1 MINIKR
7 LFCVASISYI
17 IGIIMRLYFGSIA
30 FLSIPIAVIILLI
43 TKNKKIIVIL
53 ICLIISIGYVSILE
67 NKYSKISDMPI
78 KEMVTIIS
86 DIQEKEYKKVC
97 TAKIVRNNKKILINI
112 KMSQDIPSIK
122 YGDSL
127 YIEGEFKQPEEARN
141 YKGYNYKQYLKTKK
155 IIGTV
160 ELEKAKILKS
170 SNGSF
175 IHNIQKYIKDTI
187 NGTLTDEEGNLLL
200 AILLGDKDK
209 LSEDIQESFKTSN
222 LSHMLAVSGAHVSYI
237 ILGLT
242 YVLQNSIIGKKNE
255 KIVCIIFLLF
265 FMAITNFTPSV
276 TRACIM
282 AVLTLFSGII
292 YRKSDVYTNISVA
305 ALITLIFNPYNLL
318 DLGFQLSYGGTIG
331 IIIFIKRIQEKKS
344 NSKVINY
351 IKQMALVSIYANIII
366 IPIMMYH
373 FNTVSFTF
381 IISNIMASPILG
393 IIVITG
399 FLFIIASI
407 TVKPLTRLIAIFIKP
422 ILSILIKI
430 SQICS
435 KLPFSNILVVTPYM
449 FNVISYYAII
459 LYCIKSKKNNKCK
472 IIICLLIVL
481 ILINFIIYIFP
492 QKLRI
497 FFIDVGQGDS
507 TLIITP
513 DKKTVLIDGGGSDS
527 FDVGEKVLLPYLLDR
542 RILKID
548 YVLISH
554 FDTDHCGGI
563 LTIMEKVK
571 VKNIIISEQA
581 EHSENYERF
590 KKLMIH
596 KKIRLIEVKKGDKIK
611 IGRYS
616 EFKILFPTSRLLSEN
631 PLNNNSIV
639 AQFNYN
645 NFKMLFTGD
654 IEKLAEQQILK
665 AEKAEI
671 RADILKVAHHGSK
684 TSSIPEFIKA
694 VKPKIALIGVG
705 KNNTF
710 GHPNKQTIKNLEN
723 IKCRIYRTDIQGEI
737 IIKIDQKGRMN
748 VKSKLK
754 IK

>member
-1 MINIKR
+1 
-7 LFCVASISYI
+7 
-17 IGIIMRLYFGSIA
+17 MRLYFGSIA

-112 KMSQDIPSIK
+112 KMSQDIPSIE

-160 ELEKAKILKS
+160 ELEKSKILKS

-175 IHNIQKYIKDTI
+175 IHNIQKYIRDTI

-242 YVLQNSIIGKKNE
+242 YVLQNSIIGKKNG
-255 KIVCIIFLLF
+255 KIVCIFFLLV

-305 ALITLIFNPYNLL
+305 ALITLIFNPYSLL

-435 KLPFSNILVVTPYM
+435 KLLFSNILVVTPYM

-665 AEKAEI
+665 TEKAEI

-694 VKPKIALIGVG
+694 VRPKIALIGVG

-710 GHPNKQTIKNLEN
+710 GHPNQQTIKNLEN
-723 IKCRIYRTDIQGEI
+723 IKCRIYRTDLQGEI

>member
-1 MINIKR
+1 
-7 LFCVASISYI
+7 
-17 IGIIMRLYFGSIA
+17 MRLYFGSIA
-30 FLSIPIAVIILLI
+30 FLSIPIAIIILLI

-209 LSEDIQESFKTSN
+209 LSEDIQERFKTSN

-631 PLNNNSIV
+631 TLNNNSIV

-710 GHPNKQTIKNLEN
+710 GHPNQQTIKNLEN
-723 IKCRIYRTDIQGEI
+723 IKCRIYRTDLQGEI

>member
-1 MINIKR
+1 
-7 LFCVASISYI
+7 
-17 IGIIMRLYFGSIA
+17 MRLYFGSIA
-30 FLSIPIAVIILLI
+30 FLSIPIAIIILLI

-160 ELEKAKILKS
+160 ELEKVKILKS

-175 IHNIQKYIKDTI
+175 IHNIQKYIRDTI

-242 YVLQNSIIGKKNE
+242 YVLQNSIIGKKNG
-255 KIVCIIFLLF
+255 KIVCIIFLLA

-282 AVLTLFSGII
+282 AILTLFSSII

-305 ALITLIFNPYNLL
+305 ALITLIFNPYSLL

-472 IIICLLIVL
+472 IIIGLLIVL

-665 AEKAEI
+665 TEKAEI

-694 VKPKIALIGVG
+694 VRPKIALIGVG

-710 GHPNKQTIKNLEN
+710 GHPNQQTIKNLEN
-723 IKCRIYRTDIQGEI
+723 IKCRIYRTDLQGEI

>member
-1 MINIKR
+1 
-7 LFCVASISYI
+7 
-17 IGIIMRLYFGSIA
+17 MRLYFGSIA

-112 KMSQDIPSIK
+112 KMSQDIPSMK

>member
-1 MINIKR
+1 
-7 LFCVASISYI
+7 
-17 IGIIMRLYFGSIA
+17 MRLYFGSIA
-30 FLSIPIAVIILLI
+30 FLSIPIAIIILLI

-242 YVLQNSIIGKKNE
+242 YVLQNSIIGKKNG
-255 KIVCIIFLLF
+255 KIVCIIFLLV

-399 FLFIIASI
+399 FLFIITSI
-407 TVKPLTRLIAIFIKP
+407 TVKPLTSLIAIFIKP

-435 KLPFSNILVVTPYM
+435 KLPFSNILVETPYM

-542 RILKID
+542 RILKVD

-710 GHPNKQTIKNLEN
+710 GHPNQQTIKNLEN
-723 IKCRIYRTDIQGEI
+723 IKCRIYRTDLQGEI

>member
-1 MINIKR
+1 
-7 LFCVASISYI
+7 
-17 IGIIMRLYFGSIA
+17 MRLYFGSIA
-30 FLSIPIAVIILLI
+30 FLSIPIAIIILLI

-160 ELEKAKILKS
+160 ELEKVKILKS

-175 IHNIQKYIKDTI
+175 IHNIQKYIRDTI

-242 YVLQNSIIGKKNE
+242 YVLQNSIIGKKNG
-255 KIVCIIFLLF
+255 KIVCIIFLLA

-282 AVLTLFSGII
+282 AILTLLSSII

-305 ALITLIFNPYNLL
+305 ALITLIFNPYSLL

-399 FLFIIASI
+399 FLFIITSI

-596 KKIRLIEVKKGDKIK
+596 KRIRLIEVKKGDKIK

-639 AQFNYN
+639 TQFNYN

-665 AEKAEI
+665 TEKAEI

-694 VKPKIALIGVG
+694 VRPRIALIGVG

-710 GHPNKQTIKNLEN
+710 GHPNQQTIKNLEN
-723 IKCRIYRTDIQGEI
+723 IKCRIYRTDLQGEI

>member
-1 MINIKR
+1 
-7 LFCVASISYI
+7 
-17 IGIIMRLYFGSIA
+17 MRLYFGSIA
-30 FLSIPIAVIILLI
+30 FLSIPIAIIILLI

-112 KMSQDIPSIK
+112 KMSQDIPSMK

-175 IHNIQKYIKDTI
+175 IHNIQKYIKDTR

-242 YVLQNSIIGKKNE
+242 YVLQNSIIGKKNG
-255 KIVCIIFLLF
+255 KIVCIFFLLV

-305 ALITLIFNPYNLL
+305 ALITLIFNPYSLL

-581 EHSENYERF
+581 EHSENYERS

-710 GHPNKQTIKNLEN
+710 GHPNQQTIKNLEN
-723 IKCRIYRTDIQGEI
+723 IKCRIYRTDLQGEI

>member
-1 MINIKR
+1 
-7 LFCVASISYI
+7 
-17 IGIIMRLYFGSIA
+17 MRLYFGSIA

-97 TAKIVRNNKKILINI
+97 IAKIVRNNKKILINI

-160 ELEKAKILKS
+160 ELEKVKILKS

-175 IHNIQKYIKDTI
+175 IHNIQKYIRDTI

-242 YVLQNSIIGKKNE
+242 YVLQNSIIGKKNG
-255 KIVCIIFLLF
+255 KIVCIIFLLA

-282 AVLTLFSGII
+282 AILTLFSSII

-305 ALITLIFNPYNLL
+305 ALITLIFNPYSLL

-513 DKKTVLIDGGGSDS
+513 DKKTVLVDGGGSDS

-542 RILKID
+542 RILKVD

-616 EFKILFPTSRLLSEN
+616 EVKILFPTSRLLSEN
-631 PLNNNSIV
+631 SLNNNSIV

-665 AEKAEI
+665 TEKAEI

-710 GHPNKQTIKNLEN
+710 GHPNQQTIKNLEN
-723 IKCRIYRTDIQGEI
+723 IKCRIYRTDLQGEI

>member
-1 MINIKR
+1 
-7 LFCVASISYI
+7 
-17 IGIIMRLYFGSIA
+17 MRLYFGSIA

-97 TAKIVRNNKKILINI
+97 IAKIVRNNKKILINI

-122 YGDSL
+122 YGDLL

-160 ELEKAKILKS
+160 ELEKVKILKS

-175 IHNIQKYIKDTI
+175 IHNIQKYIRDTI

-242 YVLQNSIIGKKNE
+242 YVLQNSIIGKKNG
-255 KIVCIIFLLF
+255 KIVCIIFLLA

-282 AVLTLFSGII
+282 AILTLFSSII

-305 ALITLIFNPYNLL
+305 ALITLIFNPYSLL

-381 IISNIMASPILG
+381 IISNIMPSPILG

-513 DKKTVLIDGGGSDS
+513 DKKTVLVDGGGSDS

-542 RILKID
+542 RILKVD

-631 PLNNNSIV
+631 SLNNNSIV

-665 AEKAEI
+665 TEKAEI

-694 VKPKIALIGVG
+694 VRPKIALIGVG

-710 GHPNKQTIKNLEN
+710 GHPNQQTIKNLEN
-723 IKCRIYRTDIQGEI
+723 IKCRIYRTDLQGEI

>member
-1 MINIKR
+1 
-7 LFCVASISYI
+7 
-17 IGIIMRLYFGSIA
+17 MRLYFGSIA
-30 FLSIPIAVIILLI
+30 FLSIPIAIIILLI

-160 ELEKAKILKS
+160 ELEKVKILKS

-175 IHNIQKYIKDTI
+175 IHNIQKYIRDTI

-242 YVLQNSIIGKKNE
+242 YVLQNSIIGKKNG
-255 KIVCIIFLLF
+255 KIVCIIFLLA

-282 AVLTLFSGII
+282 AILTLFSSII

-305 ALITLIFNPYNLL
+305 ALITLIFNPYSLL

-381 IISNIMASPILG
+381 IISNIMASPILV

-449 FNVISYYAII
+449 FNVISFYAII

-472 IIICLLIVL
+472 IIIGLLIVL

-665 AEKAEI
+665 TEKAEI

-710 GHPNKQTIKNLEN
+710 GHPNQQTIKNLEN
-723 IKCRIYRTDIQGEI
+723 IKCRIYRTDLQGEI

>member
-1 MINIKR
+1 
-7 LFCVASISYI
+7 
-17 IGIIMRLYFGSIA
+17 MRLYFGSIA

-160 ELEKAKILKS
+160 ELEKVKILKS

-175 IHNIQKYIKDTI
+175 IHNIQKYIRDTI

-242 YVLQNSIIGKKNE
+242 YVLQNSIIGKKNG
-255 KIVCIIFLLF
+255 KIVCIIFLLA

-282 AVLTLFSGII
+282 AILTLFSSII

-305 ALITLIFNPYNLL
+305 ALITLIFNPYSLL

-381 IISNIMASPILG
+381 IISNIMASPILV

-399 FLFIIASI
+399 FLFIITSI
-407 TVKPLTRLIAIFIKP
+407 TAKPLTRLIAIFIKP

-449 FNVISYYAII
+449 FNVISFYAII

-472 IIICLLIVL
+472 IIIGLLIVL

-596 KKIRLIEVKKGDKIK
+596 KRIRLIEVKKGDKIK

-665 AEKAEI
+665 TEKAEI

-710 GHPNKQTIKNLEN
+710 GHPNQQTIKNLEN
-723 IKCRIYRTDIQGEI
+723 IKCRIYRTDLQGEI

>member
-1 MINIKR
+1 
-7 LFCVASISYI
+7 
-17 IGIIMRLYFGSIA
+17 MRLYFGSIA

-86 DIQEKEYKKVC
+86 DIQEKDYKKVC

-112 KMSQDIPSIK
+112 KMSQDIPSMK

-242 YVLQNSIIGKKNE
+242 YVLQNSIIGKKNG
-255 KIVCIIFLLF
+255 KIVCIIFLLV

-276 TRACIM
+276 TRTCIM

-305 ALITLIFNPYNLL
+305 ALITLIFNPYSLL

-373 FNTVSFTF
+373 FNTVSLTF

-399 FLFIIASI
+399 FLFIITSI

-542 RILKID
+542 RILKVD

-665 AEKAEI
+665 TEKAEI

-710 GHPNKQTIKNLEN
+710 GHPNQQTIKNLEN
-723 IKCRIYRTDIQGEI
+723 IKCRIYRTDLQGEI

>member
-1 MINIKR
+1 
-7 LFCVASISYI
+7 
-17 IGIIMRLYFGSIA
+17 MRLYFGSIA
-30 FLSIPIAVIILLI
+30 FLSIPIAIIILLI

-160 ELEKAKILKS
+160 ELEKVKILKS

-175 IHNIQKYIKDTI
+175 IHNIQKYIRDTI

-242 YVLQNSIIGKKNE
+242 YVLQNSIIGKKNG
-255 KIVCIIFLLF
+255 KIVCIIFLLA

-282 AVLTLFSGII
+282 AILTLLSSII

-305 ALITLIFNPYNLL
+305 ALITLIFNPYSLL

-344 NSKVINY
+344 NRKVINY

-399 FLFIIASI
+399 FLFIITSI

-596 KKIRLIEVKKGDKIK
+596 KRIRLIEVKKGDKIK

-639 AQFNYN
+639 TQFNYN

-665 AEKAEI
+665 TEKAEI

-694 VKPKIALIGVG
+694 VRPRIALIGVG

-710 GHPNKQTIKNLEN
+710 GHPNQQTIKNLEN
-723 IKCRIYRTDIQGEI
+723 IKCRIYRTDLQGEI

>member
-1 MINIKR
+1 
-7 LFCVASISYI
+7 
-17 IGIIMRLYFGSIA
+17 MRLYFGSIA

-175 IHNIQKYIKDTI
+175 IHNIQKYIRDTI

-242 YVLQNSIIGKKNE
+242 YVLQNSIIGKKNG
-255 KIVCIIFLLF
+255 KIVCIFFLLV

-305 ALITLIFNPYNLL
+305 ALITLIFNPYSLL

-527 FDVGEKVLLPYLLDR
+527 FDVGKKVLLPYLLDR

-710 GHPNKQTIKNLEN
+710 GHPNQQTIKNLEN
-723 IKCRIYRTDIQGEI
+723 IKCRIYRTDLQGEI

>member
-1 MINIKR
+1 
-7 LFCVASISYI
+7 
-17 IGIIMRLYFGSIA
+17 MRLYFGSIA

-112 KMSQDIPSIK
+112 KMSQDIPSMK

-242 YVLQNSIIGKKNE
+242 YVLQNSIIGKKNG
-255 KIVCIIFLLF
+255 KIVCIFFLLV

-282 AVLTLFSGII
+282 AILTLFSSII

-305 ALITLIFNPYNLL
+305 ALITLIFNPYSLL

-596 KKIRLIEVKKGDKIK
+596 KKIRLIVVKKGDKIK

-710 GHPNKQTIKNLEN
+710 GHPNQQTIKNLEN
-723 IKCRIYRTDIQGEI
+723 IKCRIYRTDLQGEI

>member
-1 MINIKR
+1 
-7 LFCVASISYI
+7 
-17 IGIIMRLYFGSIA
+17 MRLYFGSIA

-112 KMSQDIPSIK
+112 KMAQDIPSIK

-160 ELEKAKILKS
+160 ELEKVKILKS

-175 IHNIQKYIKDTI
+175 IHNIQKYIRDTI

-242 YVLQNSIIGKKNE
+242 YVLQNSIIGKKNG
-255 KIVCIIFLLF
+255 KIVCIIFLLA

-282 AVLTLFSGII
+282 AILTLLSSII

-305 ALITLIFNPYNLL
+305 ALITLIFNPYSLL

-542 RILKID
+542 RILKVD

-590 KKLMIH
+590 KKLMIN

-665 AEKAEI
+665 TEKAEI

-694 VKPKIALIGVG
+694 VRPKIALIGVG

-710 GHPNKQTIKNLEN
+710 GHPNQQTIKNLEN
-723 IKCRIYRTDIQGEI
+723 IKCRIYRTDLQGEI

>member
-1 MINIKR
+1 
-7 LFCVASISYI
+7 
-17 IGIIMRLYFGSIA
+17 MRLYFGSIA

-112 KMSQDIPSIK
+112 KMSQDIPSMK

-242 YVLQNSIIGKKNE
+242 YVLQNSIIGKKNG
-255 KIVCIIFLLF
+255 KIVCIFFLLV

-305 ALITLIFNPYNLL
+305 ALITLIFNPYSLL

-542 RILKID
+542 RILKVD

-665 AEKAEI
+665 TEKAEI

-694 VKPKIALIGVG
+694 VRPKIALIGVG

-710 GHPNKQTIKNLEN
+710 GHPNQQTIKNLEN
-723 IKCRIYRTDIQGEI
+723 IKCRIYRTDLQGEI

-754 IK
+754 IKVN

>member
-1 MINIKR
+1 
-7 LFCVASISYI
+7 
-17 IGIIMRLYFGSIA
+17 MRLYFGSIA

-242 YVLQNSIIGKKNE
+242 YVLQNSIIGKKNG
-255 KIVCIIFLLF
+255 KIVCIIFLLA

-282 AVLTLFSGII
+282 AILTLFSSII

-305 ALITLIFNPYNLL
+305 ALITLIFNPYSLL
-318 DLGFQLSYGGTIG
+318 DLGFQLTYGGTIG

-542 RILKID
+542 RILKVD

-590 KKLMIH
+590 KKLMIN

-665 AEKAEI
+665 TEKAEI

-694 VKPKIALIGVG
+694 VRPKIALIGVG

-710 GHPNKQTIKNLEN
+710 GHPNQQTIKNLEN
-723 IKCRIYRTDIQGEI
+723 IKCRIYRTDLQGEI

>member
-1 MINIKR
+1 
-7 LFCVASISYI
+7 
-17 IGIIMRLYFGSIA
+17 MRLYFGSIA
-30 FLSIPIAVIILLI
+30 FLSIPIAIIILLI

-160 ELEKAKILKS
+160 ELEKVKILKS

-175 IHNIQKYIKDTI
+175 IHNIQKYIRDTI

-242 YVLQNSIIGKKNE
+242 YVLQNSIIGKKNG
-255 KIVCIIFLLF
+255 KIVCIIFLLA

-282 AVLTLFSGII
+282 AILTLFSSII

-305 ALITLIFNPYNLL
+305 ALITLIFNPYSLL

-665 AEKAEI
+665 TEKVEI

-694 VKPKIALIGVG
+694 VRPKIALIGVG

-710 GHPNKQTIKNLEN
+710 GHPNQQTIKNLEN
-723 IKCRIYRTDIQGEI
+723 IKCRIYRTDLQGEI

>member
-1 MINIKR
+1 
-7 LFCVASISYI
+7 
-17 IGIIMRLYFGSIA
+17 MRLYFGSIA
-30 FLSIPIAVIILLI
+30 FLSIPIAIIILLI

-160 ELEKAKILKS
+160 ELEKVKILKS

-175 IHNIQKYIKDTI
+175 IHNIQKYIRDTI

-242 YVLQNSIIGKKNE
+242 YVLQNSIIGKKNG
-255 KIVCIIFLLF
+255 KIVRIIFLLA

-282 AVLTLFSGII
+282 AILTLFSSII

-305 ALITLIFNPYNLL
+305 ALITLIFNPYSLL

-710 GHPNKQTIKNLEN
+710 GHPNQQTIKNLEN
-723 IKCRIYRTDIQGEI
+723 IKCRIYRTDLQGEI

>member
-1 MINIKR
+1 
-7 LFCVASISYI
+7 
-17 IGIIMRLYFGSIA
+17 MRLYFGSIA

-112 KMSQDIPSIK
+112 KMSQDIPSMK

-242 YVLQNSIIGKKNE
+242 YVLQNSIIGKKNG
-255 KIVCIIFLLF
+255 KIVCIFFLLV

-305 ALITLIFNPYNLL
+305 ALITLIFNPYSLL

-513 DKKTVLIDGGGSDS
+513 DKKTVLVDGGGSDS

-542 RILKID
+542 RILKVD

-710 GHPNKQTIKNLEN
+710 GHPNQQTIKNLEN
-723 IKCRIYRTDIQGEI
+723 IKCRIYRTDLQGEI

>member
-1 MINIKR
+1 
-7 LFCVASISYI
+7 
-17 IGIIMRLYFGSIA
+17 MRLYFGSIA

-160 ELEKAKILKS
+160 ELEKVKILKS

-175 IHNIQKYIKDTI
+175 IHNIQKYIRDTI

-209 LSEDIQESFKTSN
+209 LSEDIQESFKTSD

-242 YVLQNSIIGKKNE
+242 YVLQNSIIGKKNG
-255 KIVCIIFLLF
+255 KIVCIIFLLV

-282 AVLTLFSGII
+282 AILTLFSSII

-305 ALITLIFNPYNLL
+305 ALITLIFNPYSLL

-527 FDVGEKVLLPYLLDR
+527 FDVGKKVLLPYLLDR

-581 EHSENYERF
+581 VHSENYERF

-611 IGRYS
+611 IERYS

-710 GHPNKQTIKNLEN
+710 GHPNQQTIKNLEN
-723 IKCRIYRTDIQGEI
+723 IKCRIYRTDLQGEI

>member
-1 MINIKR
+1 
-7 LFCVASISYI
+7 
-17 IGIIMRLYFGSIA
+17 MRLYFGSIA

-318 DLGFQLSYGGTIG
+318 DLGFQLLYGGTIG

>member
-1 MINIKR
+1 
-7 LFCVASISYI
+7 
-17 IGIIMRLYFGSIA
+17 MRLYFGSIA
-30 FLSIPIAVIILLI
+30 FLSIPIAAIILLI

-53 ICLIISIGYVSILE
+53 ICLMISIGYVSILE

-127 YIEGEFKQPEEARN
+127 YIEGEFKKPEEARN

-242 YVLQNSIIGKKNE
+242 YVLQNSIIGKKNG
-255 KIVCIIFLLF
+255 KIVCIFFLLV

-282 AVLTLFSGII
+282 AVLTLFSGIV

-305 ALITLIFNPYNLL
+305 ALITLIFNPYSLL

-344 NSKVINY
+344 NSKVVNY

-373 FNTVSFTF
+373 FNTVSLTF

-393 IIVITG
+393 IIVING
-399 FLFIIASI
+399 FLFIITSI

-542 RILKID
+542 RILKVD

-590 KKLMIH
+590 KKLMIN

-665 AEKAEI
+665 TEKAEI

-694 VKPKIALIGVG
+694 VRPKIALIGVG

-710 GHPNKQTIKNLEN
+710 GHPNQQTIKNLEN
-723 IKCRIYRTDIQGEI
+723 IKCRIYRTDLQGEI

>member
-1 MINIKR
+1 
-7 LFCVASISYI
+7 
-17 IGIIMRLYFGSIA
+17 MRLYFGSIA

-112 KMSQDIPSIK
+112 KMSQDIPSMK

-242 YVLQNSIIGKKNE
+242 YVLQNSIIGKKNG
-255 KIVCIIFLLF
+255 KIVCIFFLLV

-305 ALITLIFNPYNLL
+305 ALITLIFNPYSLL

-542 RILKID
+542 RILKVD

-665 AEKAEI
+665 TEKAEI

-694 VKPKIALIGVG
+694 VRPKIALIAVG

-710 GHPNKQTIKNLEN
+710 GHPNQQTIKNLEN
-723 IKCRIYRTDIQGEI
+723 IKCRIYRTDLQGEI

>member
-1 MINIKR
+1 
-7 LFCVASISYI
+7 
-17 IGIIMRLYFGSIA
+17 MRLYFGSIA

-160 ELEKAKILKS
+160 ELEKVKILKS

-175 IHNIQKYIKDTI
+175 IHNIQKYIRDTI

-242 YVLQNSIIGKKNE
+242 YVLQNSIIGKKNG
-255 KIVCIIFLLF
+255 KIVCIIFLLA

-282 AVLTLFSGII
+282 AILTLFSSII

-305 ALITLIFNPYNLL
+305 ALITLIFNPYSLL

-399 FLFIIASI
+399 LLFIIASI

-459 LYCIKSKKNNKCK
+459 LYCIKGKKNNKCK

-507 TLIITP
+507 TLIITS

-665 AEKAEI
+665 TEKAEI

-694 VKPKIALIGVG
+694 VRPKIALIGVG

-710 GHPNKQTIKNLEN
+710 GHPNQQTIKNLEN
-723 IKCRIYRTDIQGEI
+723 IKCRIYRTDLQGEI

>member
-1 MINIKR
+1 
-7 LFCVASISYI
+7 
-17 IGIIMRLYFGSIA
+17 MRLYFGSIA
-30 FLSIPIAVIILLI
+30 FLSIPIAIIILLI

-160 ELEKAKILKS
+160 ELEKVKILKS

-175 IHNIQKYIKDTI
+175 IHNIQKYIRDTI

-242 YVLQNSIIGKKNE
+242 YVLQNSIIGKKNG
-255 KIVCIIFLLF
+255 KIVCIIFLLA

-282 AVLTLFSGII
+282 AILTLLSSII

-305 ALITLIFNPYNLL
+305 ALITLIFNPYSLL

-399 FLFIIASI
+399 FLFIITSI

-596 KKIRLIEVKKGDKIK
+596 KRIRLIEVKKGDKIK

-639 AQFNYN
+639 TQFNYN

-665 AEKAEI
+665 TEKAEI

-694 VKPKIALIGVG
+694 VRPRIALIGVG

-710 GHPNKQTIKNLEN
+710 GHPNQQTIKNLEN
-723 IKCRIYRTDIQGEI
+723 IKCRIYRTDLQGEI

-754 IK
+754 IKWYKFKIYLPKGKNWAIII

>member
-1 MINIKR
+1 
-7 LFCVASISYI
+7 
-17 IGIIMRLYFGSIA
+17 MRLYFGSIA

-86 DIQEKEYKKVC
+86 DIQEKEYKKDC

-141 YKGYNYKQYLKTKK
+141 YKGYNYKQYLRTKK

-160 ELEKAKILKS
+160 ELEKVKILKS

-175 IHNIQKYIKDTI
+175 IHNIQKYIRDTI

-209 LSEDIQESFKTSN
+209 LSEDIQESFNTSN

-242 YVLQNSIIGKKNE
+242 YVLQNSIIGKKNG
-255 KIVCIIFLLF
+255 KIVCIIFLLA

-282 AVLTLFSGII
+282 AILTLFSSII

-305 ALITLIFNPYNLL
+305 ALITLIFNPYGLL

-351 IKQMALVSIYANIII
+351 IKQMALVSIYANIMI

-407 TVKPLTRLIAIFIKP
+407 TVKPLTMLIAIFIKP

-527 FDVGEKVLLPYLLDR
+527 FDVGKKVLLPYLLDR

-710 GHPNKQTIKNLEN
+710 GHPNQQTIKNLEN
-723 IKCRIYRTDIQGEI
+723 IKCRIYRTDLQGEI

>member
-1 MINIKR
+1 
-7 LFCVASISYI
+7 
-17 IGIIMRLYFGSIA
+17 MRLYFGSIA

-112 KMSQDIPSIK
+112 KISQDIPSIK

-665 AEKAEI
+665 TEKAEI

-694 VKPKIALIGVG
+694 VRPKIALIGVG

-710 GHPNKQTIKNLEN
+710 GHPNQQTIKNLEN
-723 IKCRIYRTDIQGEI
+723 IKCRIYRTDLQGEI

>member
-1 MINIKR
+1 
-7 LFCVASISYI
+7 
-17 IGIIMRLYFGSIA
+17 MRLYFGSIA
-30 FLSIPIAVIILLI
+30 FLSIPIAIIILLI

-112 KMSQDIPSIK
+112 KMSQDIPSMK

-175 IHNIQKYIKDTI
+175 IHNIQKYIKDTR

-242 YVLQNSIIGKKNE
+242 YVLQNSIIGKKNG
-255 KIVCIIFLLF
+255 KIVCIFFLLV

-305 ALITLIFNPYNLL
+305 ALITLIFNPYSLL

-331 IIIFIKRIQEKKS
+331 IIIFIKRIQEKKL

-596 KKIRLIEVKKGDKIK
+596 KKIRLIEVKKWDKIK

-710 GHPNKQTIKNLEN
+710 GHPNQQTIKNLEN
-723 IKCRIYRTDIQGEI
+723 IKCRIYRTDLQGEI

>member
-1 MINIKR
+1 
-7 LFCVASISYI
+7 
-17 IGIIMRLYFGSIA
+17 MRLYFGSIA

-513 DKKTVLIDGGGSDS
+513 DKKTVLVDGGGSDS

-542 RILKID
+542 RILKVD

-631 PLNNNSIV
+631 SLNNNSIV

-665 AEKAEI
+665 TEKAEI

-694 VKPKIALIGVG
+694 VRPKIALIGVG

-710 GHPNKQTIKNLEN
+710 GHPNQQTIKNLEN
-723 IKCRIYRTDIQGEI
+723 IKCRIYRTDLQGEI

>member
-1 MINIKR
+1 
-7 LFCVASISYI
+7 
-17 IGIIMRLYFGSIA
+17 MRLYFGSIA
-30 FLSIPIAVIILLI
+30 FLSIPIAIIILLI

-242 YVLQNSIIGKKNE
+242 YVLQNSIIGKKNG
-255 KIVCIIFLLF
+255 KIVCIFFLLV

-282 AVLTLFSGII
+282 AILTLFSSII

-305 ALITLIFNPYNLL
+305 ALITLIFNPYSLL

-596 KKIRLIEVKKGDKIK
+596 KRIRLIEVKKGDKIK

-665 AEKAEI
+665 TEKAEI

-694 VKPKIALIGVG
+694 VRPKIALIGVG

-710 GHPNKQTIKNLEN
+710 GHPNQQTIKNLEN
-723 IKCRIYRTDIQGEI
+723 IKCRIYRTDLQGEI

>member
-1 MINIKR
+1 
-7 LFCVASISYI
+7 
-17 IGIIMRLYFGSIA
+17 MRLYFGSIA

-175 IHNIQKYIKDTI
+175 IHNIQKYIRDTI

-242 YVLQNSIIGKKNE
+242 YVLQNSIIGKKNG
-255 KIVCIIFLLF
+255 KIVCIIFLLA

-282 AVLTLFSGII
+282 AILTLFSSII
-292 YRKSDVYTNISVA
+292 YRKSDVYTNISVV
-305 ALITLIFNPYNLL
+305 ALITLIFNPYSLL

-527 FDVGEKVLLPYLLDR
+527 FDVGKKVLLPYLLDR

-710 GHPNKQTIKNLEN
+710 GHPNQQTIKNLEN
-723 IKCRIYRTDIQGEI
+723 IKCRIYRTDLQGEI

>member
-1 MINIKR
+1 
-7 LFCVASISYI
+7 
-17 IGIIMRLYFGSIA
+17 MRLYFGSIA

-160 ELEKAKILKS
+160 ELEKVKILKS

-175 IHNIQKYIKDTI
+175 IHNIQKYIRDTI

-242 YVLQNSIIGKKNE
+242 YVLQNSIIGKKNG
-255 KIVCIIFLLF
+255 KIVCIIFLLA

-282 AVLTLFSGII
+282 AILTLFSGII

-305 ALITLIFNPYNLL
+305 ALITLIFNPYSLL

-373 FNTVSFTF
+373 FNTVSLTF

-399 FLFIIASI
+399 FLFIITSI

-665 AEKAEI
+665 TEKAEI

-694 VKPKIALIGVG
+694 VRPRIALIGVG

-710 GHPNKQTIKNLEN
+710 GHPNQQTIKNLEN
-723 IKCRIYRTDIQGEI
+723 IKCRIYRTDLQGEI
-737 IIKIDQKGRMN
+737 IIRIDQKGRMN

>member
-1 MINIKR
+1 
-7 LFCVASISYI
+7 
-17 IGIIMRLYFGSIA
+17 MRLYFGSIA

-160 ELEKAKILKS
+160 ELEKVKILKS

-175 IHNIQKYIKDTI
+175 IHNIQKYIRDTI

-242 YVLQNSIIGKKNE
+242 YVLQNSIIGKKNG
-255 KIVCIIFLLF
+255 KIVCIIFLLA

-282 AVLTLFSGII
+282 AILTLFSSII

-305 ALITLIFNPYNLL
+305 ALITLIFNPYSLL

-665 AEKAEI
+665 TEKAEI

-694 VKPKIALIGVG
+694 VRPKIALIEVG

-710 GHPNKQTIKNLEN
+710 GHPNQQTIKNLEN
-723 IKCRIYRTDIQGEI
+723 IKCRIYRTDLQGEI

>member
-1 MINIKR
+1 
-7 LFCVASISYI
+7 
-17 IGIIMRLYFGSIA
+17 MRLYFGSIA

-78 KEMVTIIS
+78 KEMVTITS

-97 TAKIVRNNKKILINI
+97 TAKIISNNKKILINI

-200 AILLGDKDK
+200 AILLGNKDK

-237 ILGLT
+237 VLGLT
-242 YVLQNSIIGKKNE
+242 YVLQNSIIGKKNG

-282 AVLTLFSGII
+282 AILTLFSGII

-305 ALITLIFNPYNLL
+305 ALITLIFNPYSLL

-351 IKQMALVSIYANIII
+351 IKQMALVSVYANIII

-373 FNTVSFTF
+373 FNTVSLTF

-435 KLPFSNILVVTPYM
+435 KLPFSSILVVTPYI

-590 KKLMIH
+590 KKLMIN

-616 EFKILFPTSRLLSEN
+616 EFKILFPPSRLLSEN

-665 AEKAEI
+665 TEKAEI

-694 VKPKIALIGVG
+694 VRPKIALIGVG

-710 GHPNKQTIKNLEN
+710 GHPNQQTIKNLEN
-723 IKCRIYRTDIQGEI
+723 IKCRIYRTDLQGEI

>member
-1 MINIKR
+1 
-7 LFCVASISYI
+7 
-17 IGIIMRLYFGSIA
+17 MRLYFGSIA
-30 FLSIPIAVIILLI
+30 FLSIPIAIIILLI

-242 YVLQNSIIGKKNE
+242 YVLQNSIIGKKNG
-255 KIVCIIFLLF
+255 KIVCIIFLLA
-265 FMAITNFTPSV
+265 FMAITNFTTSV
-276 TRACIM
+276 TTACIT
-282 AVLTLFSGII
+282 AILTLFSSII

-305 ALITLIFNPYNLL
+305 ALITLIFNPHSLL

-507 TLIITP
+507 TLIVTP
-513 DKKTVLIDGGGSDS
+513 NHKNILIDGGPNTI
-527 FDVGEKVLLPYLLDR
+527 LPYLLDR
-542 RILKID
+542 KIKKID
-548 YVLISH
+548 YMIISH
-554 FDTDHCGGI
+554 FDQDH
-563 LTIMEKVK
+563 V
-571 VKNIIISEQA
+571 
-581 EHSENYERF
+581 
-590 KKLMIH
+590 
-596 KKIRLIEVKKGDKIK
+596 
-611 IGRYS
+611 
-616 EFKILFPTSRLLSEN
+616 
-631 PLNNNSIV
+631 
-639 AQFNYN
+639 
-645 NFKMLFTGD
+645 
-654 IEKLAEQQILK
+654 
-665 AEKAEI
+665 
-671 RADILKVAHHGSK
+671 
-684 TSSIPEFIKA
+684 
-694 VKPKIALIGVG
+694 
-705 KNNTF
+705 
-710 GHPNKQTIKNLEN
+710 
-723 IKCRIYRTDIQGEI
+723 RTDYY
-737 IIKIDQKGRMN
+737 MF
-748 VKSKLK
+748 
-754 IK
+754 

>member
-1 MINIKR
+1 MSSFISSPA
-7 LFCVASISYI
+7 FCKDNSTTYSIS
-17 IGIIMRLYFGSIA
+17 S
-30 FLSIPIAVIILLI
+30 LI

>member
-1 MINIKR
+1 
-7 LFCVASISYI
+7 
-17 IGIIMRLYFGSIA
+17 MRLYFGSIA

-242 YVLQNSIIGKKNE
+242 YVLQNSIIGKKNG
-255 KIVCIIFLLF
+255 KIVCIIFLLA

-276 TRACIM
+276 IRACIM
-282 AVLTLFSGII
+282 AILTLFSSII

-305 ALITLIFNPYNLL
+305 ALITLIFNPYSLL

-381 IISNIMASPILG
+381 IISNIMASSILG

-527 FDVGEKVLLPYLLDR
+527 FDVGKKVLLPYLLDR

-665 AEKAEI
+665 TEKAEI

-694 VKPKIALIGVG
+694 VRPKIALIGVG

-710 GHPNKQTIKNLEN
+710 GHPNQQTIKNLEN
-723 IKCRIYRTDIQGEI
+723 IKCRIYRTDLQGEI